1 MGMAINALE
10 ALALDHE
17 KISDLFDRL
26 HEADQLKEKQDIFEA
41 LREELVN
48 HSHLEETG
56 FYPILREDPEF
67 DDMVATSLADHQ
79 RIKDMLTE
87 VDASDDEVDFDEKLD
102 ELLEW
107 VDQHVDQEENELFP
121 KVRARLPEQ
130 KLEEMGRMFASMRG
144 YAARAA

>member
-1 MGMAINALE
+1 MAINALE

-26 HEADQLKEKQDIFEA
+26 HEADQLKEKQDIFEV
-41 LREELVN
+41 LREELVS

-56 FYPILREDPEF
+56 FYPVLREDPEF
-67 DDMVATSLADHQ
+67 DDIVATSLTDHQ
-79 RIKDMLTE
+79 RIREMLTE
-87 VDASDDEVDFDEKLD
+87 VDASDDEVDFDARLD

-130 KLEEMGRMFASMRG
+130 KLEEMGRMFASMKG
-144 YAARAA
+144 YTAHAA